1 MRKFKFGVDTFIWA
15 EDFTEKDLWIVEK
28 AAELGFEVID
38 FAVAHP
44 DTFPVDQVK
53 ELLDKTG
60 LIPVTTTTL
69 GLETNPISPDP
80 AIRAAALEHMKKMVD
95 ISKKLGATILLLS
108 SACPWAPT
116 SSLAARLRWAS
127 PSPSSSPTPLA
138 RRSSRLRS
146 ARPAPSLAASSAL
159 PA

>member
-53 ELLDKTG
+53 ELLDKTEEFAK
-60 LIPVTTTTL
+60 IR
-69 GLETNPISPDP
+69 LETYK
-80 AIRAAALEHMKKMVD
+80 R
-95 ISKKLGATILLLS
+95 
-108 SACPWAPT
+108 
-116 SSLAARLRWAS
+116 LAGK
-127 PSPSSSPTPLA
+127 
-138 RRSSRLRS
+138 
-146 ARPAPSLAASSAL
+146 
-159 PA
+159 